1 MHFEPEMLFFLLF
14 LNNINTNSPKIQFL
28 LLFQNKTYINTMKML
43 HSFDICMNFQQI
55 PAHTAGTLCVTHK
68 GGTKTLRTSFSTT
81 VELFLIE
88 GSRLFIIFDFQ
99 QLLFLTNFDQT
110 HRYRDRTIT
119 SHQCSRFTTC
129 SLSHRHRADGNFED
143 EFLHNR

>member
-43 HSFDICMNFQQI
+43 HSFDICMNFQRI

-110 HRYRDRTIT
+110 HSYRDRIEAM
-119 SHQCSRFTTC
+119 FLEFFF
-129 SLSHRHRADGNFED
+129 SLSHLHCADGNFED
-143 EFLHNR
+143 EFLRNR